1 MTGRYRFHA
10 VDARGQRQ
18 AGELAAASPQA
29 ALAQLQ
35 QRELTVLELGGVDL
49 PAQTGRPPASGAA
62 SRKGIGAQDRML
74 LLQELA
80 TLLGAGISIAEAV
93 PSLEAAYQG
102 TPLGAPVTRLRQAV
116 QAGRPVVDAFRAA
129 ALGLPA
135 HIYSLVAAGEAAG
148 RLGPA
153 LQSAADQLEYEH
165 GVRQM
170 LRNALVYPAVLVTAG
185 AAAVL
190 VIFIAV
196 VPRFASLLGGRAE
209 VPALSRWVIESGLFL
224 KDHLLGVG
232 LFLAALTGTMAL
244 GLRSPP
250 VRQALLEAAAR
261 LPLVGTWLRTSETGR
276 WATLLGTLLEH
287 RVALLTALELS
298 AQALSLQR
306 LRTHLIEAQGEV
318 RRGRALSAILAEQG
332 WIAPTRLN
340 LLRVGERAGELPRML
355 LQLGRLQTE
364 AARQQMQRLLTLI
377 EPLAIL
383 AIGSVIGVI
392 MIGVVLA
399 VTSLNTA
406 NL

>member
-1 MTGRYRFHA
+1 MPSRYRFSA
-10 VDARGQRQ
+10 IDAQGQRLS
-18 AGELAAASPQA
+18 GELAAANPQA

-35 QRELTVLELGGVDL
+35 QRELTVLALDTADAPSPAPGVAAAGG
-49 PAQTGRPPASGAA
+49 
-62 SRKGIGAQDRML
+62 KHIGAQDRML

-93 PSLEAAYQG
+93 PSLESAYQG

-116 QAGRPVVDAFRAA
+116 QAGRSVVDAFRSA
-129 ALGLPA
+129 ALGLPG
-135 HIYSLVAAGEAAG
+135 HIYSLIAAGEAAG

-170 LRNALVYPAVLVTAG
+170 LRSALVYPAVLVSAG

-196 VPRFASLLGGRAE
+196 VPRFASLLGSGRAE
-209 VPALSRWVIESGLFL
+209 VPALSRWVIESGMFL

-232 LFLAALTGTMAL
+232 LFLAAAAGAVVLA
-244 GLRSPP
+244 LRSPTL
-250 VRQALLEAAAR
+250 RQALLEAAAR
-261 LPLVGTWLRTSETGR
+261 LPLVGSWLRTSETGR

-298 AQALSLQR
+298 AQGLSLQQ
-306 LRTHLIEAQGEV
+306 LRAHLAEAQGEV

-392 MIGVVLA
+392 MVGVVMA

-406 NL
+406 TL

>member
-1 MTGRYRFHA
+1 MPTRYRFEA
-10 VDARGQRQ
+10 VDAQGQRQ

-29 ALAQLQ
+29 ALGQLQ
-35 QRELTVLELGGVDL
+35 RRELTVLALAAAAA
-49 PAQTGRPPASGAA
+49 PAPAPAA
-62 SRKGIGAQDRML
+62 SAARRARTAAQDRRL

-135 HIYSLVAAGEAAG
+135 HVYSLIAAGEAAG

-153 LQSAADQLEYEH
+153 LQSAADQLEYEY

-170 LRNALVYPAVLVTAG
+170 LRGALVYPAVLVSAG

-196 VPRFASLLGGRAE
+196 VPRFASLLGSGRAE
-209 VPALSRWVIESGLFL
+209 VPALSRWVIESGMFL

-232 LFLAALTGTMAL
+232 LLLAALAGGVAL
-244 GLRSPP
+244 ALRSAP
-250 VRQALLEAAAR
+250 VRQMLLEAAAR
-261 LPLVGTWLRTSETGR
+261 LPLVGPWLRTSETGR

-298 AQALSLQR
+298 AQGLSLQR
-306 LRTHLIEAQGEV
+306 LRAHLAEAQGEV

-355 LQLGRLQTE
+355 HQLGRLQTE

-392 MIGVVLA
+392 MVGVVMA

-406 NL
+406 TL

>member
-1 MTGRYRFHA
+1 MTARYRFQA
-10 VDARGQRQ
+10 LDARGQRQ
-18 AGELAAASPQA
+18 AGELAAASSQA
-29 ALAQLQ
+29 ALATLQ
-35 QRELTVLELGGVDL
+35 QQELTVLELQAAAS
-49 PAQTGRPPASGAA
+49 PAQAPAAGAA
-62 SRKGIGAQDRML
+62 SRKRIGAQDRML

-93 PSLEAAYQG
+93 PSLESAYQG

-129 ALGLPA
+129 ALGLPD
-135 HIYSLVAAGEAAG
+135 HIYSLIAAGEAAG

-153 LQSAADQLEYEH
+153 LQSAAEQLEYEH
-165 GVRQM
+165 GLRQM
-170 LRNALVYPAVLVTAG
+170 LRTALVYPAVLVSAG

-196 VPRFASLLGGRAE
+196 VPRFASLLGSGRAE

-224 KDHLLGVG
+224 KDHLLGVA
-232 LFLAALTGTMAL
+232 LFLAALAGAAAL
-244 GLRSPP
+244 ALRSPP
-250 VRQALLEAAAR
+250 VRRALLEAAAR
-261 LPLVGTWLRTSETGR
+261 LPLVGPWLHTSETGR

-298 AQALSLQR
+298 AQGLSLQR
-306 LRTHLIEAQGEV
+306 LRSHLAEAQGAV
-318 RRGRALSAILAEQG
+318 RRGRALSAVLAEQG

-355 LQLGRLQTE
+355 QQLGRLQTE

-377 EPLAIL
+377 EPLAIVL
-383 AIGSVIGVI
+383 IGSVIGVI
-392 MIGVVLA
+392 MVGVVMA

-406 NL
+406 RL

>member
-1 MTGRYRFHA
+1 MAERYRFQA
-10 VDARGQRQ
+10 LDATGQRQ

-29 ALAQLQ
+29 ALATLQ
-35 QRELTVLELGGVDL
+35 QQALTVLALEAADL
-49 PAQTGRPPASGAA
+49 PAQAPAAA
-62 SRKGIGAQDRML
+62 SRRRISAQDRML

-116 QAGRPVVDAFRAA
+116 QSGRPVVEAFRAA
-129 ALGLPA
+129 ELGLPA
-135 HIYSLVAAGEAAG
+135 HVYSLIAAGEAAG

-153 LQSAADQLEYEH
+153 LQSAAEQLEYEH
-165 GVRQM
+165 GLRQM
-170 LRNALVYPAVLVTAG
+170 LRSALVYPAVLVGAG

-190 VIFIAV
+190 VIFTAV
-196 VPRFASLLGGRAE
+196 VPRFASLLNSGRAE

-224 KDHLLGVG
+224 KDHLLGAG
-232 LFLAALTGTMAL
+232 LFLAALAGAAVL
-244 GLRSPP
+244 ALRSPP
-250 VRQALLEAAAR
+250 LRQALLEAAAR
-261 LPLVGTWLRTSETGR
+261 LPLVGPWLRTTETGR

-287 RVALLTALELS
+287 RVALLSALELS
-298 AQALSLQR
+298 AQGMSLRR
-306 LRTHLIEAQGEV
+306 LRAHLAEAQGEV
-318 RRGRALSAILAEQG
+318 RRGRALSAVLAEQG

-355 LQLGRLQTE
+355 QQLGRLQTE

-377 EPLAIL
+377 EPLAIVL
-383 AIGSVIGVI
+383 IGSVIGVI
-392 MIGVVLA
+392 MVGVVMA

-406 NL
+406 AL